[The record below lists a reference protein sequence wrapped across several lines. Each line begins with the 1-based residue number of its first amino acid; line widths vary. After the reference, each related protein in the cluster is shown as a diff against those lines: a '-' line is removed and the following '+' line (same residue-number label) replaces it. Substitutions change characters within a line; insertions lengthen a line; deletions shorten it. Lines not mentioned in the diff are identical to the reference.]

1 MTPQTVPEALAD
13 ALRGDSAAPFVTWVG
28 PDAARTELSLR
39 TFENNVAKAA
49 NLLRDDADLG
59 PGGVVALHL
68 PLHWQAAVWVGACA
82 LVGATAAVGLDP
94 EQADVAVLGPDALD
108 LPQAPLTLASSLHP
122 FGMPFTA
129 PLPAG
134 VLDAATEVRMH
145 GDRFTPYGDVV
156 PTTQWLT
163 VDDTSWTQ
171 SAALEA
177 AAALADVLGLTPGG
191 RLLVAATGIDPQI
204 ALALVAL
211 PLVLRGSVVLLT
223 DPTASTDA
231 LAASERCDAVL
242 NAA

>member
-39 TFENNVAKAA
+39 TYENNVAKAA

-68 PLHWQAAVWVGACA
+68 PLHWQAAVWLGACA
-82 LVGATAAVGLDP
+82 LVGATAAIGLDP
-94 EQADVAVLGPDALD
+94 SQADVAVLGPEALD
-108 LPQAPLTLASSLHP
+108 LPQAALTLASSLHP
-122 FGMPFTA
+122 FGMPFTS
-129 PLPAG
+129 PLPPG

-156 PTTQWLT
+156 ATTPWLT
-163 VDDTSWTQ
+163 VGATSWTQ
-171 SAALEA
+171 SEGLHA
-177 AAALADVLGLTPGG
+177 AAALADELGLQPGG
-191 RLLVAATGIDPQI
+191 RLLVAATEIDAQTV
-204 ALALVAL
+204 LALVAL

-223 DPTASTDA
+223 DPAASTDA
-231 LAASERCDAVL
+231 LAGSERCDAVL
-242 NAA
+242 TER

>member
-1 MTPQTVPEALAD
+1 
-13 ALRGDSAAPFVTWVG
+13 
-28 PDAARTELSLR
+28 
-39 TFENNVAKAA
+39 
-49 NLLRDDADLG
+49 
-59 PGGVVALHL
+59 
-68 PLHWQAAVWVGACA
+68 
-82 LVGATAAVGLDP
+82 
-94 EQADVAVLGPDALD
+94 
-108 LPQAPLTLASSLHP
+108 
-122 FGMPFTA
+122 MPFTA

-134 VLDAATEVRMH
+134 VLDAAIEVRMH

-191 RLLVAATGIDPQI
+191 RLLVAATGIDPQM